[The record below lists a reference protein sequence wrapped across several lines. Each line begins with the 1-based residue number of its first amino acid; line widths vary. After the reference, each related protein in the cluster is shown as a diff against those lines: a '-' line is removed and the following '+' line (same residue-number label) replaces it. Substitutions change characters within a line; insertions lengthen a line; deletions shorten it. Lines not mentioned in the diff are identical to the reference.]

1 MKVLAVLSQKGGVGK
16 TTLATSL
23 AVAAE
28 TDGKS
33 VALIDLDPQ
42 ATATFWHDTR
52 GKDSPAVI
60 SIQPI
65 RLGAVIKAAAEQG
78 TDLVVIDG
86 AAVQREIAYDAA
98 AVSDF
103 VLVPTKPAVFD
114 IKSMTE
120 TIKAVQQHEKPLAVV
135 LNMIAPTGVENTDAF
150 DAAQM
155 LGVDICPITVG
166 NRKAFFRSQGEGLAV
181 QEFEPG
187 GKAAEEIQKLY
198 EYTCRHLY
206 NISSE
211 PEMPA
216 QAQVQP
222 ETQMEE
228 VMS

>member
-28 TDGKS
+28 ADGKS
-33 VALIDLDPQ
+33 VAVIDLDPQ
-42 ATATFWHDTR
+42 ATASFWHDTR
-52 GKDSPAVI
+52 GKDTPAVV
-60 SIQPI
+60 SIQPV
-65 RLGAVIKAAAEQG
+65 RLGAVIKAAKEQG
-78 TDLVVIDG
+78 TDLVIIDG

-98 AVSDF
+98 AVADF

-120 TIKAVQQHEKPLAVV
+120 TIKAVQQHQKPLAIV

-150 DAAQM
+150 DAAEI
-155 LGVDICPITVG
+155 LGVDICPVTIG

-187 GKAAEEIQKLY
+187 GKAAEEVQELY
-198 EYTCRHLY
+198 KYTCIHLY
-206 NISSE
+206 NQSKQQA
-211 PEMPA
+211 A
-216 QAQVQP
+216 Q
-222 ETQMEE
+222 EE
-228 VMS
+228 VVA

>member
-28 TDGKS
+28 SDGKS
-33 VALIDLDPQ
+33 VAVVDLDPQ
-42 ATATFWHDTR
+42 ATATFWRDTR
-52 GKDSPAVI
+52 GKDTPAVI

-65 RLGAVIKAAAEQG
+65 RLPAVLKAAKEQG
-78 TDLVVIDG
+78 TDLVIIDG

-114 IKSMTE
+114 IKSMSD
-120 TIKAVQQHEKPLAVV
+120 TIKAVQQHEKPLAIV

-150 DAAQM
+150 DAAQV
-155 LGVDICPITVG
+155 LGVDICPVTIG

-187 GKAAEEIQKLY
+187 GKAAEEIQDLY
-198 EYTCRHLY
+198 TYTCIHLY
-206 NISSE
+206 AKE
-211 PEMPA
+211 PEEAMA
-216 QAQVQP
+216 
-222 ETQMEE
+222 
-228 VMS
+228 

>member
-28 TDGKS
+28 ADGKS

-42 ATATFWHDTR
+42 ATASFWHDTR
-52 GKDSPAVI
+52 GKETPAVV
-60 SIQPI
+60 SIQPV
-65 RLGAVIKAAAEQG
+65 RLPAVLKAAEEQG
-78 TDLVVIDG
+78 TDLVIIDG

-120 TIKAVQQHEKPLAVV
+120 TIKAVQQHDVPLAIV

-150 DAAQM
+150 DAAQV
-155 LGVDICPITVG
+155 LGVDICPVTVG

-187 GKAAEEIQKLY
+187 GKAAEEIQELY
-198 EYTCRHLY
+198 AYTCKHLY
-206 NISSE
+206 NRQPQSE
-211 PEMPA
+211 T
-216 QAQVQP
+216 QP
-222 ETQMEE
+222 EG
-228 VMS
+228 VMA

>member
-28 TDGKS
+28 SDGKS
-33 VALIDLDPQ
+33 VAVVDLDPQ
-42 ATATFWHDTR
+42 ATATFWRDTR
-52 GKDSPAVI
+52 GKDTPAVI

-65 RLGAVIKAAAEQG
+65 RLPAVLKAAKEQG
-78 TDLVVIDG
+78 TDLVIIDG
-86 AAVQREIAYDAA
+86 AAVQREIAYDTA

-114 IKSMTE
+114 IKSMSD
-120 TIKAVQQHEKPLAVV
+120 TIKAVQQHEKPLAIV

-150 DAAQM
+150 DAAQV
-155 LGVDICPITVG
+155 LGVDICPVTIG

-187 GKAAEEIQKLY
+187 GKAAEEIQELY
-198 EYTCRHLY
+198 TYTCIHL
-206 NISSE
+206 NTKE
-211 PEMPA
+211 PEEAMA
-216 QAQVQP
+216 
-222 ETQMEE
+222 
-228 VMS
+228 

>member
-28 TDGKS
+28 ADGKS

-42 ATATFWHDTR
+42 ATASFWHDTR
-52 GKDSPAVI
+52 ASNGGKETPAVV
-60 SIQPI
+60 SIQPV
-65 RLGAVIKAAAEQG
+65 RLPAVLKAAEEQG
-78 TDLVVIDG
+78 TDLVIIDG

-120 TIKAVQQHEKPLAVV
+120 TIKAVQQHNKPLAIV

-150 DAAQM
+150 DAAQV
-155 LGVDICPITVG
+155 LGVEICPVTVG

-187 GKAAEEIQKLY
+187 GKAAEEIQELY
-198 EYTCRHLY
+198 AYTCIHLY
-206 NISSE
+206 N
-211 PEMPA
+211 
-216 QAQVQP
+216 QQP
-222 ETQMEE
+222 QSKTQPEE
-228 VMS
+228 VMA

>member
-28 TDGKS
+28 SDGKS
-33 VALIDLDPQ
+33 VAVVDLDPQ
-42 ATATFWHDTR
+42 ATATFWQDIR
-52 GKDSPAVI
+52 GKDTPAVI

-65 RLGAVIKAAAEQG
+65 RLPAVLKAAAEQG
-78 TDLVVIDG
+78 TDLVIIDG

-114 IKSMTE
+114 IKSMSD
-120 TIKAVQQHEKPLAVV
+120 TIKAVQQHEKPLAIV

-150 DAAQM
+150 DAAQV
-155 LGVDICPITVG
+155 LGVDICPVTIG

-187 GKAAEEIQKLY
+187 GKAAEEIQDLY
-198 EYTCRHLY
+198 TYTCIHLY
-206 NISSE
+206 AKE
-211 PEMPA
+211 PEEAMA
-216 QAQVQP
+216 
-222 ETQMEE
+222 
-228 VMS
+228 

>member
-28 TDGKS
+28 SDGKS
-33 VALIDLDPQ
+33 VAVVDLDPQ
-42 ATATFWHDTR
+42 ATATFWQDIR
-52 GKDSPAVI
+52 GKDTPAVI

-65 RLGAVIKAAAEQG
+65 RLPAVLKAAKEQG
-78 TDLVVIDG
+78 TDLVIIDG

-114 IKSMTE
+114 IKSMSD
-120 TIKAVQQHEKPLAVV
+120 TIKAVQQHEKPLAIV

-150 DAAQM
+150 DAAQV
-155 LGVDICPITVG
+155 LGVDICPVTIG

-187 GKAAEEIQKLY
+187 GKAAEEIQDLY
-198 EYTCRHLY
+198 TYTCIHLY
-206 NISSE
+206 AKE
-211 PEMPA
+211 PEEAMA
-216 QAQVQP
+216 
-222 ETQMEE
+222 
-228 VMS
+228 

>member
-28 TDGKS
+28 TAGKS

-42 ATATFWHDTR
+42 ATASFWHDTR
-52 GKDSPAVI
+52 GKETPAVV

-65 RLGAVIKAAAEQG
+65 RLPAVLKAAEEQG
-78 TDLVVIDG
+78 TDLVIIDG

-120 TIKAVQQHEKPLAVV
+120 TIKAVQQHDKPLAIV
-135 LNMIAPTGVENTDAF
+135 LNMISPTGVENTDAF
-150 DAAQM
+150 DAAQV
-155 LGVDICPITVG
+155 LGVDICPITIG

-181 QEFEPG
+181 QEYEPG
-187 GKAAEEIQKLY
+187 GKAAEEIQELY
-198 EYTCRHLY
+198 AYTCIHLY
-206 NISSE
+206 N
-211 PEMPA
+211 
-216 QAQVQP
+216 QQP
-222 ETQMEE
+222 QSKTQPEE
-228 VMS
+228 VMA

>member
-28 TDGKS
+28 STGKS

-42 ATATFWHDTR
+42 ATASFWHDTR
-52 GKDSPAVI
+52 GKETPAVV

-65 RLGAVIKAAAEQG
+65 RLPAVLKAAEEQG
-78 TDLVVIDG
+78 TDLVIIDG

-120 TIKAVQQHEKPLAVV
+120 TIKAVQQHDKPLAIV
-135 LNMIAPTGVENTDAF
+135 LNMISPTGVENTDAF
-150 DAAQM
+150 DAAQV
-155 LGVDICPITVG
+155 LGVDICPITIG

-181 QEFEPG
+181 QEYEPG
-187 GKAAEEIQKLY
+187 GKAAEEIQELY
-198 EYTCRHLY
+198 AYTCIHLY
-206 NISSE
+206 NE
-211 PEMPA
+211 
-216 QAQVQP
+216 QP
-222 ETQMEE
+222 QTETKAEE
-228 VMS
+228 VMA

>member
-28 TDGKS
+28 ADSKS
-33 VALIDLDPQ
+33 VAVIDLDPQ
-42 ATATFWHDTR
+42 ATASFWHDTR
-52 GKDSPAVI
+52 GKDTPAVV
-60 SIQPI
+60 SIQPV
-65 RLGAVIKAAAEQG
+65 RLGAVIKAAKEQG
-78 TDLVVIDG
+78 TDLVIIDG

-98 AVSDF
+98 AVADF

-120 TIKAVQQHEKPLAVV
+120 TIKAVQQHQKPLAIV

-150 DAAQM
+150 DAAEI
-155 LGVDICPITVG
+155 LGVDICPVTIG

-187 GKAAEEIQKLY
+187 GKAAEEIQELY
-198 EYTCRHLY
+198 KYTCIHLY
-206 NISSE
+206 NQSKQQA
-211 PEMPA
+211 A
-216 QAQVQP
+216 Q
-222 ETQMEE
+222 EE
-228 VMS
+228 VVA

>member
-28 TDGKS
+28 ADGKT

-42 ATATFWHDTR
+42 ATASFWHDTR
-52 GKDSPAVI
+52 GKDTPAVI

-65 RLGAVIKAAAEQG
+65 RLSAVINAAAEQG
-78 TDLVVIDG
+78 TDLVIIDG

-114 IKSMTE
+114 IKSMSE
-120 TIKAVQQHEKPLAVV
+120 TIKAVQQHDKPLAIV

-150 DAAQM
+150 DAADV
-155 LGVDICPITVG
+155 LGVEICPVTIG

-181 QEFEPG
+181 QEFEPN
-187 GKAAEEIQKLY
+187 GKAAEEIAELY
-198 EYTCRHLY
+198 AYTCIHLY
-206 NISSE
+206 QTAPTTELSI
-211 PEMPA
+211 
-216 QAQVQP
+216 
-222 ETQMEE
+222 EE
-228 VMS
+228 VTA

>member
-28 TDGKS
+28 TAGKS

-42 ATATFWHDTR
+42 ATASFWHDTR
-52 GKDSPAVI
+52 GKETPAVV
-60 SIQPI
+60 SVQPV
-65 RLGAVIKAAAEQG
+65 RLPAVLKAAEEQG
-78 TDLVVIDG
+78 TDLVIIDG

-120 TIKAVQQHEKPLAVV
+120 TIKAVQQHDKPLAVV

-150 DAAQM
+150 DAAQV
-155 LGVDICPITVG
+155 LGVDICPITIG

-181 QEFEPG
+181 QEYEPG
-187 GKAAEEIQKLY
+187 GKAAEEIQELY
-198 EYTCRHLY
+198 AYTCIHLY
-206 NISSE
+206 NE
-211 PEMPA
+211 QP
-216 QAQVQP
+216 QP
-222 ETQMEE
+222 ESKAEE
-228 VMS
+228 VMA

>member
-28 TDGKS
+28 ADGKS

-42 ATATFWHDTR
+42 ATASFWHDTR
-52 GKDSPAVI
+52 GKDTPAVV

-65 RLGAVIKAAAEQG
+65 RLPAVLKAAEEQG
-78 TDLVVIDG
+78 TDLVIIDG

-114 IKSMTE
+114 IKSMSE
-120 TIKAVQQHEKPLAVV
+120 TIRAVQQHDKPLAIV

-150 DAAQM
+150 DAAEV
-155 LGVDICPITVG
+155 LGVPICPVTVG

-181 QEFEPG
+181 QEFEPD
-187 GKAAEEIQKLY
+187 GKAAEEIAALY
-198 EYTCRHLY
+198 AYTCIHLY
-206 NISSE
+206 QTTPSSE
-211 PEMPA
+211 SVA
-216 QAQVQP
+216 
-222 ETQMEE
+222 EE
-228 VMS
+228 VTA